1 MNYIFNDGEIKKS
14 KRIKKRKKKFDNVL
28 ICSNSFMFG
37 KLYYNLNNSGYNK
50 LCSTN
55 KAILEYKFLD
65 GSATDDD
72 EIKDLSIKYRYTYLN
87 ILSFLSKI
95 LEIYI
100 SENIFNDSFWVYD
113 SFYCYMYHGFKI
125 KLFKNDEYKKY
136 NNINLVIDY
145 FNLFKEINTAGY
157 AIYKNKYY
165 ELDKMSDFYK
175 AYKKFR
181 YKGKFFIQL
190 YPGIYVR
197 INPTYFKDIK
207 NIKTSQKISYYDAYT
222 EDYDVFTARKEI
234 FDKKQISE
242 ILELY
247 YSKSIF
253 KDILPDDFKIK
264 SKLLKINN
272 EKSDMSLKEFIN
284 KYFYI

>member
-1 MNYIFNDGEIKKS
+1 
-14 KRIKKRKKKFDNVL
+14 
-28 ICSNSFMFG
+28 
-37 KLYYNLNNSGYNK
+37 
-50 LCSTN
+50 
-55 KAILEYKFLD
+55 
-65 GSATDDD
+65 
-72 EIKDLSIKYRYTYLN
+72 
-87 ILSFLSKI
+87 
-95 LEIYI
+95 
-100 SENIFNDSFWVYD
+100 
-113 SFYCYMYHGFKI
+113 MYHGFKI
-125 KLFKNDEYKKY
+125 KLFKNDDCKKY
-136 NNINLVIDY
+136 NNINSVIDY

-207 NIKTSQKISYYDAYT
+207 NIKTSQKISYYDAYI

-253 KDILPDDFKIK
+253 NKY
-264 SKLLKINN
+264 INN
-272 EKSDMSLKEFIN
+272 RNSLIVSIKTLITYFHN
-284 KYFYI
+284 KL